1 MAVKPSG
8 TDFMDGLGLA
18 CLPHVHSRI
27 AIMKAS
33 FQQARPSA
41 VNHGSL
47 AHEHSSDVSPQRQ
60 LDWAQAQGNGRVP
73 RPLARRSVLVSTMI
87 LSVIRRVL
95 ISLAIAAL
103 ASACI
108 MPSQAWDW
116 VFGGVVMFKEL
127 IALRVVLVGLSGVL
141 TAIWY
146 Y

>member
-1 MAVKPSG
+1 
-8 TDFMDGLGLA
+8 
-18 CLPHVHSRI
+18 
-27 AIMKAS
+27 
-33 FQQARPSA
+33 
-41 VNHGSL
+41 
-47 AHEHSSDVSPQRQ
+47 
-60 LDWAQAQGNGRVP
+60 
-73 RPLARRSVLVSTMI
+73 MI

-116 VFGGVVMFKEL
+116 VFGGVVMFKDL

-146 Y
+146 YLFGLPDREKPLPVDEEI